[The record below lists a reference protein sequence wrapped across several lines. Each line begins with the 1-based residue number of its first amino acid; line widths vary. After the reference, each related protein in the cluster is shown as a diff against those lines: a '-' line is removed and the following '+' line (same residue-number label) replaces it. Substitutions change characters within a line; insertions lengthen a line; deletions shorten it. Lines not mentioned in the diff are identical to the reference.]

1 MADLSGLDMI
11 REIIGQIN
19 NWQKIVRIGG
29 EIYKLDV
36 KDKKYK
42 NSKGKI
48 YTRPQL
54 VDYIKGQHIKHLMYQ
69 RKRNLIIN

>member
-42 NSKGKI
+42 NSKGKT

-54 VDYIKGQHIKHLMYQ
+54 VDYIKGQKYKIEA
-69 RKRNLIIN
+69 